1 MKKVKNTLKT
11 IFSKKN
17 FIVLLCFLSS
27 LSLMFCSGIF
37 SPDTKNEEISSY
49 MAETVRSKV
58 PSKDLLCITVE
69 SSSGLNLPDSE
80 SQFLNLYGVFRQEKI
95 TFASGYNFHKSQT
108 ITIGEID
115 SSINLSAVYIGST
128 TGSDPYKGHFKD
140 ITYPVEFMFPLKRN
154 DAVSV
159 RTACLSTSQA
169 RTVLKNRGIVKADED
184 YVNADYEKLLN
195 TATNITIDGEVFDF
209 LIQDIFYED
218 TYYINGLNN
227 TIGEFFITSYYFPK
241 KVQKAN
247 AYFMSGFEYE
257 NKFFIDYINEVYGS
271 VGYDIKPV
279 TTKLTGTID
288 TEYIV
293 SFTKTENSLR
303 FLQAIFITIGTF
315 LTLLGIILVFH
326 FFELYSKTLLISHLA
341 FLFVPYI
348 CFYFVHV
355 IFKTI
360 VIFANTGTVANAIT
374 CIVGAVLLIGLYFYK
389 KSYKIKAHI
398 KQAQKEKYEELG
410 I

>member
-1 MKKVKNTLKT
+1 MAKIKKALKEAFSRKNIL
-11 IFSKKN
+11 I
-17 FIVLLCFLSS
+17 LLCFLSS

-37 SPDTKNEEISSY
+37 SQSTKIEEVSSY
-49 MAETVRSKV
+49 LAETVRTKV
-58 PSKDLLCITVE
+58 PTKDLLCITVE
-69 SSSGLNLPDSE
+69 SNSGLNLPDSE
-80 SQFLNLYGVFRQEKI
+80 AQFLNLYGVFRQERI

-108 ITIGEID
+108 IIIDELD
-115 SSINLSAVYIGST
+115 SSSNLSAVYIGST
-128 TGSDPYKGHFKD
+128 TGSNPYKGHYKD
-140 ITYPVEFMFPLKRN
+140 ITYPVEFMFPLQRN
-154 DAVSV
+154 DGISV

-169 RTVLKNRGIVKADED
+169 RAVLKNRGIVKED
-184 YVNADYEKLLN
+184 SEYVNSDYEKLLN
-195 TATNITIDGEVFDF
+195 TATNITIDGEIYDF

-227 TIGEFFITSYYFPK
+227 TIGDFFITSYYFPK

-279 TTKLTGTID
+279 TTKLTGMID

-293 SFTKTENSLR
+293 SFSKAENSLR
-303 FLQAIFITIGTF
+303 FLEAIFIAIGTF
-315 LTLLGIILVFH
+315 VMLLGIILVFH
-326 FFELYSKTLLISHLA
+326 FFEQYSKTLLISHLA

-348 CFYFVHV
+348 CFYLAHV